1 MYLSLVV
8 IKTNQLEPLRDFYKG
23 LGLEF
28 QEEKHGN
35 GPVHFSTTIRNTILE
50 IYPLPKSVS
59 IVDTTTRLGFSVEN
73 LDEIV
78 ERLKQSGV
86 QVVAEPLETE
96 WGYSA
101 VVKDPDGRAIELTQ
115 KRG

>member
-8 IKTNQLEPLRDFYKG
+8 IKTNQLESLRVFYSE
-23 LGLEF
+23 LGLQF

-35 GPVHFSTTIRNTILE
+35 GPVHFSTAIENTVLE

-73 LDEIV
+73 LDEIF

-86 QVVAEPLETE
+86 QVVAEPKGTE

-115 KRG
+115 KKA